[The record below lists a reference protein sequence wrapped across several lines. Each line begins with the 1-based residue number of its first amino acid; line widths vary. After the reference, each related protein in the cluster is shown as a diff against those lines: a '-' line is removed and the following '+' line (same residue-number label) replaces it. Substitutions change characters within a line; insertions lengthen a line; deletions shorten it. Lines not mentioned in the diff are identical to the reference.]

1 MERESKVV
9 IPFHFFLPGAS
20 GLAVFSNQ
28 VPGIYINQVWL
39 RHAGMEITVLTE
51 EMFILTAP

>member
-1 MERESKVV
+1 MV